1 MAKTYRDRLA
11 EALNNFTKADVGS
24 LDRLLAYAYY
34 AGREQATRAYADKV
48 REVLKEQQERARSL
62 RYYKLGMY
70 VQGNI
75 DYVYSSDYA
84 GDYQA
89 EFGNDLTDL

>member
-34 AGREQATRAYADKV
+34 AGREQAIRAYSAKV
-48 REVLKEQQERARSL
+48 REVLKEQQDRARSL
-62 RYYKLGMY
+62 RYNKLGLY
-70 VQGNI
+70 VQGNL

-84 GDYQA
+84 GDYQD

>member
-11 EALNNFTKADVGS
+11 EALNNFIEADVGS

-48 REVLKEQQERARSL
+48 REVLKEQQDRARSL
-62 RYYKLGMY
+62 RYNKLGLY
-70 VQGNI
+70 VQGNL

-84 GDYQA
+84 GDYQDA
-89 EFGNDLTDL
+89 FGDDLTDL

>member
-11 EALNNFTKADVGS
+11 EALSNITKADVGS

-34 AGREQATRAYADKV
+34 AGREQATRGYADKV
-48 REVLKEQQERARSL
+48 REVFKEQKERARSL
-62 RYYKLGMY
+62 RYNKLGMY

-84 GDYQA
+84 GSYQD
-89 EFGNDLTDL
+89 EVGNDLTDL

>member
-11 EALNNFTKADVGS
+11 EALSNFTEADVGS

-34 AGREQATRAYADKV
+34 AGREQAIRAYSAKV
-48 REVLKEQQERARSL
+48 REVLKEQQDRARSL
-62 RYYKLGMY
+62 RYNKLGLY
-70 VQGNI
+70 VQGNL

-84 GDYQA
+84 GDYQD